1 LNNHQAG
8 RKGDRTLGQCNS
20 AMHEARCSLRQQVTS
35 AGDMLAL
42 KRRTS
47 LRRADF
53 PDRERNPWMIDVPPC
68 RGGKGGCRAVP
79 WEARAERRLSQGRF
93 CNYDVCTVL
102 YGISEK
108 QISIANVNYP
118 GQSAH
123 HVIGPLL
130 GQHCRNGHFLTCRR
144 CFSSRSSFL
153 LSCIPS
159 RICTKIFIKCV

>member
-1 LNNHQAG
+1 MFSEAAG
-8 RKGDRTLGQCNS
+8 YISGRY
-20 AMHEARCSLRQQVTS
+20 
-35 AGDMLAL
+35 LAL

-79 WEARAERRLSQGRF
+79 WEARAERRLSQTVTKPFGAT
-93 CNYDVCTVL
+93 YVVL

-123 HVIGPLL
+123 HVIGLATFGATPPQRAFSYMPQVLLLAIQLFAQLYSKPHLYKEIHQMCISTGLCYTYEPPPLAS
-130 GQHCRNGHFLTCRR
+130 H
-144 CFSSRSSFL
+144 
-153 LSCIPS
+153 SCA
-159 RICTKIFIKCV
+159 